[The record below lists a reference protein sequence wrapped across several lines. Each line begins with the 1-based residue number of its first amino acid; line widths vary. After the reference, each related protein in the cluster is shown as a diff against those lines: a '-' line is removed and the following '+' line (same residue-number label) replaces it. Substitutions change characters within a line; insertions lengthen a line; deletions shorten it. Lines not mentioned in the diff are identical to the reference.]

1 MKKQLILI
9 LTLILL
15 VGITAGVLLL
25 VSNIETKQE
34 EEKARTEQE
43 KILMSLNSNDIN
55 KIEIKTTENTYS
67 AYLNDNGKW
76 ELENKLDFE
85 INTYYLNSLATQLS
99 TLTAEDIICPLS
111 EANLADYGL
120 SNPVDVITLYTN
132 DTTNIINVG
141 NLSATGDFYYVTIDG
156 RDNVY
161 GVSVDY
167 ADYLCANKNSLKS
180 IYILRNSDSEIDSVS
195 LEAHGEL
202 VYDLQMNSENI
213 WEIKEPAALA
223 DRVNTANVNGLL
235 TTIRQM
241 IVDKFGDE
249 KVTEDKYKDY
259 GFDKPDYIFKFTQ
272 RNGETT
278 TLLAQDYDVDGNSFV
293 TLICKETGQI
303 FYMQSNYT
311 AFLQDAADTFV
322 TKTAYTCSDADIDK
336 VNIEWKDRSDAEITI
351 DEENSKYTL
360 NDKSLEG
367 DAAEALN
374 NFYNKL
380 SALQYD
386 NLVLKCPIDEKK
398 ESPEITIT
406 YVKKDGTKNVF
417 EFYKVDDENYAVFMD
432 GEYDNFTVIKK
443 NFTAR
448 EGIYDF
454 YDRLLDAAEMD

>member
-25 VSNIETKQE
+25 VSNMETKQN

-43 KILMSLNSNDIN
+43 KILISLNSNDIN
-55 KIEIKTTENTYS
+55 KINIETSDNTYS
-67 AYLNDNGKW
+67 AYLNDDGKW

-85 INTYYLNSLATQLS
+85 INTYFLNSLASQLS
-99 TLTAEDIICPLS
+99 NLTAEDIICPLS

-120 SNPVDVITLYTN
+120 SDPANVITLHTN
-132 DTTNIINVG
+132 DTTNVINVG
-141 NLSATGDFYYVTIDG
+141 NVSATGDFYYVTIDG

-161 GVSVDY
+161 GVSSDY
-167 ADYLCANKNSLKS
+167 ADYICANKNSLKS
-180 IYILRNSDSEIDSVS
+180 IYILRNSDSEIDSIS
-195 LEAHGEL
+195 LEAHGKL
-202 VYDLQMNSENI
+202 IYDLQMNDQNM
-213 WEIKEPAALA
+213 WEMKEPVALA
-223 DRVNTANVNGLL
+223 DRVNTANVNNLL

-249 KVTEDKYKDY
+249 NVTEDKYKDY
-259 GFDKPDYIFKFTQ
+259 GFDDPDYTFTFTQ
-272 RNGETT
+272 KNGEST
-278 TLLAQDYDVDGNSFV
+278 TLLAQDYDIDGTSFV

-311 AFLQDAADTFV
+311 TFLQDAADTFV
-322 TKTAYTCSDADIDK
+322 TKTVYSEPDSDVDK
-336 VNIEWKDRSDAEITI
+336 VNIEWKDRSNAEITI

-360 NDKSLEG
+360 NGKTLKD
-367 DAAEALN
+367 DAVESFN

-380 SALQYD
+380 TALQYD
-386 NLVLKCPIDEKK
+386 DFIL
-398 ESPEITIT
+398 ESPVDKNADSEITIT
-406 YVKKDGTKNVF
+406 YVKKDGTKAAF
-417 EFYKVDDENYAVFMD
+417 DFYKVDDENYAVFMN
-432 GEYDNFTVIKK
+432 GKYQNFTVIKK

-454 YDRLLDAAEMD
+454 YDRLLDAAEMK

>member
-25 VSNIETKQE
+25 VSNMETKQK

-43 KILMSLNSNDIN
+43 KILISLNSNDIN
-55 KIEIKTTENTYS
+55 KINIETSDNTYS
-67 AYLNDNGKW
+67 AYLNDDGKW

-85 INTYYLNSLATQLS
+85 INTYFLNSLASQLS

-120 SNPVDVITLYTN
+120 SDPENVITLYTN
-132 DTTNIINVG
+132 DTTNVINVG
-141 NLSATGDFYYVTIDG
+141 NVSATGDFYYVTIDG

-161 GVSVDY
+161 GVSSDY
-167 ADYLCANKNSLKS
+167 ADYICANKNSLKS

-195 LEAHGEL
+195 LEAHGKL
-202 VYDLQMNSENI
+202 IYDLQMNSQNI
-213 WEIKEPAALA
+213 WEMKEPVALA
-223 DRVNTANVNGLL
+223 DRVNTANVNNLL

-249 KVTEDKYKDY
+249 NVTEDKYKDY
-259 GFDKPDYIFKFTQ
+259 GFDDPDYIFTFTQ
-272 RNGETT
+272 KNGEST
-278 TLLAQDYDVDGNSFV
+278 TLLAQDYDVDGTSFV

-311 AFLQDAADTFV
+311 TFLQDAADTFV
-322 TKTAYTCSDADIDK
+322 TKTVYSGPDSDVDK
-336 VNIEWKDRSDAEITI
+336 VNIEWKDRSNAEITL

-360 NDKSLEG
+360 NGKSLK
-367 DAAEALN
+367 DDTVEALN

-380 SALQYD
+380 TALQYD
-386 NLVLKCPIDEKK
+386 DFILECPVDKNAD
-398 ESPEITIT
+398 PEITIT
-406 YVKKDGTKNVF
+406 YVKKDGTKAAF
-417 EFYKVDDENYAVFMD
+417 DFYKVDDENYAVFMN
-432 GEYDNFTVIKK
+432 GKYQNFTVIKK

-454 YDRLLDAAEMD
+454 YDRLLDAAEMK

>member
-25 VSNIETKQE
+25 VSNMETKQK

-43 KILMSLNSNDIN
+43 KILISLNSNDIN
-55 KIEIKTTENTYS
+55 KINIETSDNTYS
-67 AYLNDNGKW
+67 AYLNDDGKW

-85 INTYYLNSLATQLS
+85 INTYFLNSLASQLS

-120 SNPVDVITLYTN
+120 SDPENVITLYTN
-132 DTTNIINVG
+132 DTTNVINVG
-141 NLSATGDFYYVTIDG
+141 NVSATGDFYYVTIDG

-161 GVSVDY
+161 GVSSDY
-167 ADYLCANKNSLKS
+167 ADYICANKNSLKS

-195 LEAHGEL
+195 LEAHGKL
-202 VYDLQMNSENI
+202 IYDLQMNSQNI
-213 WEIKEPAALA
+213 WEMKEPVALA
-223 DRVNTANVNGLL
+223 DRVNTANVNNLL

-249 KVTEDKYKDY
+249 NVTEDKYKDY
-259 GFDKPDYIFKFTQ
+259 GFDDPDYIFTFTQ
-272 RNGETT
+272 KNGEST
-278 TLLAQDYDVDGNSFV
+278 TLLAQDYDVDGTSFV

-311 AFLQDAADTFV
+311 TFLQDAADTFV
-322 TKTAYTCSDADIDK
+322 TKTVYSGPDSDVDK
-336 VNIEWKDRSDAEITI
+336 VNIEWKDRSNAEITL

-360 NDKSLEG
+360 NGKSLK
-367 DAAEALN
+367 DDTVEALN

-380 SALQYD
+380 TALQYD
-386 NLVLKCPIDEKK
+386 DFILECPVDKNAD
-398 ESPEITIT
+398 PEITIT
-406 YVKKDGTKNVF
+406 YVKKDGTKSAF
-417 EFYKVDDENYAVFMD
+417 DFYKVDDENYAVFMN
-432 GEYDNFTVIKK
+432 GKYQNFTVIKK

-454 YDRLLDAAEMD
+454 YDRLLDAAEMK

>member
-25 VSNIETKQE
+25 VSNMETKQK

-43 KILMSLNSNDIN
+43 KILISLNSNDIN
-55 KIEIKTTENTYS
+55 KINIETSDNTYS
-67 AYLNDNGKW
+67 AYLNDDGKW

-85 INTYYLNSLATQLS
+85 INTYFLNSLASQLS

-120 SNPVDVITLYTN
+120 SDPKNVITLYTN
-132 DTTNIINVG
+132 DTTNVINVG
-141 NLSATGDFYYVTIDG
+141 NVSATGDFYYVTIDG

-161 GVSVDY
+161 GVSSDY
-167 ADYLCANKNSLKS
+167 ADYICANKNSLKS

-195 LEAHGEL
+195 LEAHGKL
-202 VYDLQMNSENI
+202 IYDLQMNSQNI
-213 WEIKEPAALA
+213 WEMKEPVALA
-223 DRVNTANVNGLL
+223 DRVNTANVNNLL

-249 KVTEDKYKDY
+249 NVTEDKYKDY
-259 GFDKPDYIFKFTQ
+259 GFDDPDYIFTFTQ
-272 RNGETT
+272 KNGEST
-278 TLLAQDYDVDGNSFV
+278 TLLAQDYDVDGTSFV

-311 AFLQDAADTFV
+311 TFLQDAADTFV
-322 TKTAYTCSDADIDK
+322 TKTVYSGPDSDVDK
-336 VNIEWKDRSDAEITI
+336 VNIEWKDRSNAEITL

-360 NDKSLEG
+360 NGKSLK
-367 DAAEALN
+367 DDTVEALN

-380 SALQYD
+380 TALQYD
-386 NLVLKCPIDEKK
+386 DFILECPVDKNAD
-398 ESPEITIT
+398 SEITIT
-406 YVKKDGTKNVF
+406 YVKKDGTKDAF
-417 EFYKVDDENYAVFMD
+417 DFYKVDDENYAVFMN
-432 GEYDNFTVIKK
+432 GEYQNFTVIKK

-454 YDRLLDAAEMD
+454 YDRLLDAAEMK

>member
-25 VSNIETKQE
+25 VSNMETKQK

-43 KILMSLNSNDIN
+43 KILISLNSNDIN
-55 KIEIKTTENTYS
+55 KINIETSDNTYS
-67 AYLNDNGKW
+67 AYLNDDGKW

-85 INTYYLNSLATQLS
+85 INTYFLNSLASQLS

-120 SNPVDVITLYTN
+120 SDPENVITLYTN
-132 DTTNIINVG
+132 DTTNVINVG
-141 NLSATGDFYYVTIDG
+141 NVSATGDFYYVTIDG

-161 GVSVDY
+161 GVSSDY
-167 ADYLCANKNSLKS
+167 ADYICANKNSLKS

-195 LEAHGEL
+195 LEAHGKL
-202 VYDLQMNSENI
+202 IYDLQMNSQNI
-213 WEIKEPAALA
+213 WEMKEPVALA
-223 DRVNTANVNGLL
+223 DRVNTANVNNLL

-249 KVTEDKYKDY
+249 NVTEDKYKDY
-259 GFDKPDYIFKFTQ
+259 GFDDPDYIFTFTQ
-272 RNGETT
+272 KNGEST
-278 TLLAQDYDVDGNSFV
+278 TLLAQDYDVDGTSFV

-311 AFLQDAADTFV
+311 TFLQDAADTFV
-322 TKTAYTCSDADIDK
+322 TKTVYSGPDSDVDK
-336 VNIEWKDRSDAEITI
+336 VNIEWKDRSNAEITL

-360 NDKSLEG
+360 NGKSLK
-367 DAAEALN
+367 DDTVEALN

-380 SALQYD
+380 TALQYD
-386 NLVLKCPIDEKK
+386 DFILECPVDKNAD
-398 ESPEITIT
+398 SEITIT
-406 YVKKDGTKNVF
+406 YVKKDGTKDAF
-417 EFYKVDDENYAVFMD
+417 DFYKVDDENYAVFMN
-432 GEYDNFTVIKK
+432 GEYQNFTVIKK

-454 YDRLLDAAEMD
+454 YDRLLDAAEMK

>member
-25 VSNIETKQE
+25 VSNMETKQK

-43 KILMSLNSNDIN
+43 KILISLNSNDIN
-55 KIEIKTTENTYS
+55 KINIETSDNTYS
-67 AYLNDNGKW
+67 AYLNDDGKW

-85 INTYYLNSLATQLS
+85 INTYFLNSLASQLS

-120 SNPVDVITLYTN
+120 SDPKNVITLYTN
-132 DTTNIINVG
+132 DTTNVINVG
-141 NLSATGDFYYVTIDG
+141 NVSATGDFYYVTIDG

-161 GVSVDY
+161 GVSSDY
-167 ADYLCANKNSLKS
+167 ADYICANKNSLKS

-195 LEAHGEL
+195 LEAHGKL
-202 VYDLQMNSENI
+202 IYDLQMNSQNI
-213 WEIKEPAALA
+213 WEMKEPVALA
-223 DRVNTANVNGLL
+223 DRVNTANVNNLL

-249 KVTEDKYKDY
+249 NVTEDKYKDY
-259 GFDKPDYIFKFTQ
+259 GFDDPDYIFTFTQ
-272 RNGETT
+272 KNGEST
-278 TLLAQDYDVDGNSFV
+278 TLLAQDYDVDGTSFV

-311 AFLQDAADTFV
+311 TFLQDAADTFV
-322 TKTAYTCSDADIDK
+322 TKTVYSGPDSDVDR
-336 VNIEWKDRSDAEITI
+336 VNIEWKDRSNAEITL

-360 NDKSLEG
+360 NGKSLK
-367 DAAEALN
+367 DDTVEALN

-380 SALQYD
+380 TALQYD
-386 NLVLKCPIDEKK
+386 DFILECPVDKNAD
-398 ESPEITIT
+398 PEITIT
-406 YVKKDGTKNVF
+406 YVKKDGTKSAF
-417 EFYKVDDENYAVFMD
+417 DFYKVDDENYAVFMN
-432 GEYDNFTVIKK
+432 GKYQNFTVIKK

-454 YDRLLDAAEMD
+454 YDRLLDAAEMK